1 MIHERQSSEDLRMQ
15 LEDALSRE
23 ERNMEDM
30 EAIQMHLQ
38 VGKIIII
45 IMIIDIYF
53 PRNVLANCNFL
64 FQLYA

>member
-1 MIHERQSSEDLRMQ
+1 MQ